1 MKMVLCVSWKVE
13 YYKTESGKTPAYDFI
28 VGLPVKM
35 RAKAFREIAL
45 LEELGTKIKM
55 PYSRPM
61 GDGIHELRIQFAGD
75 ISRVFYF
82 FFVRRKI
89 ILTNGF
95 IKKTDQTPP
104 EELQTARDYK
114 SSFERRNK
122 T

>member
-1 MKMVLCVSWKVE
+1 MSWKVE
-13 YYKTESGKTPAYDFI
+13 YYETESGKLPAYDFI
-28 VGLPVKM
+28 IGLPVKM
-35 RAKAFREIAL
+35 RAKAFKEVAL

-61 GDGIHELRIQFAGD
+61 GNGIHELRIQFAGD

-82 FFVRRKI
+82 FFVGQKI

-95 IKKTDQTPP
+95 IKKTEQTPS

-114 SSFERRNK
+114 SDFERRRK
-122 T
+122 K